1 MVGRMMTR
9 RSIHSIHAGLLQAGA
24 LARIVR
30 IPGTL
35 ACPGQAR

>member
-9 RSIHSIHAGLLQAGA
+9 RSILSTGLLLAGA
-24 LARIVR
+24 VARIVR